1 MPAGSI
7 SFPVG
12 NFRKL
17 RQDVNGAEGDVAA
30 AAGLETCQVRLKIAA
45 SRYCSTAWRI
55 PGSCAPLALR
65 VFYCGLL
72 FSSYVLTNV
81 FLNSER

>member
-17 RQDVNGAEGDVAA
+17 RHDVNGAEGDVAA
-30 AAGLETCQVRLKIAA
+30 AAGLETGQVRLKIVTGRSFSAG
-45 SRYCSTAWRI
+45 WGI
-55 PGSCAPLALR
+55 PGYCVPLGLR
-65 VFYCGLL
+65 VPIVDIL
-72 FSSYVLTNV
+72 FKSHVLANLS
-81 FLNSER
+81 LN